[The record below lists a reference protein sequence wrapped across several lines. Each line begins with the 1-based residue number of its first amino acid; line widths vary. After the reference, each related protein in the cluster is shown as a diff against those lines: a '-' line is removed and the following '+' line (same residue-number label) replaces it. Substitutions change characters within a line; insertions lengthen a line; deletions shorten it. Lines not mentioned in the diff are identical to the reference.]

1 MFFKRIYERLTALEA
16 CCCSLEEDLERV
28 REELAETN
36 ERLSALDSALSDIGL
51 DDVTER
57 VKAEA
62 RANKM
67 MAEGLTN
74 ILAYEGKPP
83 KREG

>member
-1 MFFKRIYERLTALEA
+1 
-16 CCCSLEEDLERV
+16 
-28 REELAETN
+28 
-36 ERLSALDSALSDIGL
+36 LSDIGL
-51 DDVTER
+51 EDVTDR

-62 RANKM
+62 LANKM